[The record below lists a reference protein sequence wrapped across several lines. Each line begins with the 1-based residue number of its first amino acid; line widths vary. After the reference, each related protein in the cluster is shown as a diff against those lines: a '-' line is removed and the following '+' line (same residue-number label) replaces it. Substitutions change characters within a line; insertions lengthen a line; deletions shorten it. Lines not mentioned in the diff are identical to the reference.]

1 MGALIVII
9 DQLCVEDAQRALRV
23 MGSGDALDKVAATP
37 GKDSDLWFEF
47 ACAEKG
53 PDEGKSIR
61 VVTGHD
67 AAKGNVHR

>member
-1 MGALIVII
+1 M
-9 DQLCVEDAQRALRV
+9 
-23 MGSGDALDKVAATP
+23 MGSGEALDKVAATP

-61 VVTGHD
+61 VVTGTD
-67 AAKGNVHR
+67 AAKGNVHRYVELTCAVSSSACSAT